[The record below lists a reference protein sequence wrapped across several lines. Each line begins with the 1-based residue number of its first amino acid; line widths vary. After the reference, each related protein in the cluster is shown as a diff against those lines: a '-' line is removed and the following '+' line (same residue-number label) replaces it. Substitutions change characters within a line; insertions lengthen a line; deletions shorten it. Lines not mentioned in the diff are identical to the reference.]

1 MSAETALLSPLEVTH
16 WKQIFALQFGVTGD
30 LVRLNGEY
38 DTNIGI
44 YDQGKII
51 AVAKIAAP
59 DCLPAHID
67 MQIAAL
73 AHLAKTAPDV
83 PVPRVMPTS
92 DGQSYHRTTD
102 INGCERLVWMI
113 TSMQGK
119 PLADISPHNDLLLD
133 DIGYMCGRVTA
144 ALADFTHPE
153 LSREMKWDLT
163 RADWIYPHISVLG
176 DTDDRQIVGTIIDDY
191 RSHIR
196 DALKN
201 RPKTAIHNDPNDYN
215 LLVTPAMDSGT
226 IMPKPS
232 LTGIVDFGD
241 MIKAPA
247 VCDLAILA
255 AYIILG
261 DPRPLEKLC
270 AVVAGYHRAYALTP
284 EDIELVYPLV
294 LARFAVSMVN
304 AGIMAKERPD
314 DPYVMVSQAPIRAF
328 LHKFRHVG
336 NDEVT
341 ARLRLACGLDM
352 TPLAMNT
359 VDWINRNKAD
369 FAPVFGFDLADMPL
383 CSCAVGDTVVPQ
395 DPTNLTTAE
404 AARLIDEQDY
414 NLSRAQVGHYLEPRL
429 VYTEDAFLTAVHP
442 VDGRRTMHLG
452 IDVFA
457 PAGQDVFAPHD
468 GIVVSAVDRAWRL
481 DYGGVVV
488 LSHKTDDGEDFY
500 TLYGHLAPDSID
512 GLEAGQSIAKGTKFA
527 ELGSVEVNGG
537 WQPHLHFQ
545 LGISLILHG
554 DDWPGVADPDDV
566 AFYSALYPNPAALLG
581 LDEARMLYDIA
592 STDNA
597 QIARGERFGANLKL
611 SYKAP
616 VMLLRGW
623 RNYLYD
629 QYGRTYLDAYNNVPH
644 VGHAHPRL
652 QAIAARQLQMINT
665 NTRYLH
671 PAQIKFADA
680 LRARLPAHLDHFYFL
695 TSGSEANELALR
707 LARAHTGQKHM
718 IVQDH
723 AYHGH
728 TTGTIDISPYKFNG
742 PGGEGA
748 PGWVEVIEVAD
759 PYRGKFGYDDHQ
771 AGAKYAAA
779 IDNAVAS
786 INAKGAGLAGFIAES
801 FPSVGGQII
810 PPKSYLKEVYARV
823 RKAGGVCIADEVQT
837 GLGRLGSVYWGFE
850 QQDARPDM
858 VVLGKPIGNGH
869 PIGVVATTK
878 AIADSFVT
886 GMEFFST
893 FGGTTLACLLGAEV
907 LEIID
912 DENLQKNAETIGN
925 HLLDGYWTLQGKYQ
939 IVGDVRGMGLFTGI
953 ELVTDRTSKTPATHL
968 AGYVSNRLRSH
979 RILIG
984 TDGPWDNVLK
994 IRPPLTIN
1002 QADADLLLSRLDS
1015 VLNEAQIINDG

>member
-1 MSAETALLSPLEVTH
+1 MSAKTPILSPSDTAH
-16 WKQIFALQFGVTGD
+16 WKQIFETEFGMSGEVLG
-30 LVRLNGEY
+30 LNGEY

-51 AVAKIAAP
+51 AVAKIAPP
-59 DCLPAHID
+59 DCSLAHID

-73 AHLAKTAPDV
+73 THIAKIIPDV
-83 PVPRVMPTS
+83 PVPRIISTS
-92 DGQSYHRTTD
+92 DGRSYHKAVDT
-102 INGCERLVWMI
+102 NGIARLIWMM
-113 TSMQGK
+113 TSLQGQ
-119 PLADISPHNDLLLD
+119 PLADIRPHNSLLLD
-133 DIGYMCGRVTA
+133 DIGYKCGRVTA
-144 ALADFTHPE
+144 ALADFSHAE

-163 RADWIYPHISVLG
+163 RADWIYDHMSVLG
-176 DTDDRQIVGTIIDDY
+176 DPDDRQIVGTIIDDY
-191 RSHIR
+191 RAYISA
-196 DALKN
+196 ALAK

-215 LLVTPAMDSGT
+215 LLVTPGMDSVGMIPT
-226 IMPKPS
+226 PT

-241 MIKAPA
+241 MIMAPA

-255 AYIILG
+255 AYIILD
-261 DPRPLEKLC
+261 DPRPLEKLS
-270 AVVAGYHRAYALTP
+270 AVVAGYHRAYPLTSDDIAL
-284 EDIELVYPLV
+284 IYPLV
-294 LARFAVSMVN
+294 LTRFAVSMVN
-304 AGIMAKERPD
+304 AGVMAKERPD
-314 DPYVMVSQAPIRAF
+314 DPYVMVSQAPIRSF
-328 LHKFRHVG
+328 LHKFQHIE

-341 ARLRLACGLDM
+341 ARLRLACGLDI
-352 TPLAMNT
+352 TPFSKQTLE
-359 VDWINRNKAD
+359 WINSNKAD
-369 FAPVFGFDLADMPL
+369 FAPVFGFDLANMPL
-383 CSCAVGDTVVPQ
+383 CSCAVGDTVIPQ
-395 DPTNLTTAE
+395 NPTNLTSAE
-404 AARLIDEQDY
+404 ATRLIEMPDDDAPKA
-414 NLSRAQVGHYLEPRL
+414 LVGHYLEPRL
-429 VYTEDAFLTAVHP
+429 VYTEAAFLTAAHS

-457 PAGQDVFAPHD
+457 PDGQAVFAPYD
-468 GIVVSAVDRAWRL
+468 AIVVSAVDRAQRL

-488 LSHKTDDGEDFY
+488 LAHKTAHGDDFY
-500 TLYGHLAPDSID
+500 TLYGHLDPH
-512 GLEAGQSIAKGTKFA
+512 SIATLTPGQTINKGAKFA
-527 ELGSVEVNGG
+527 TLGSVAVNGG

-554 DDWPGVADPDDV
+554 DDWPGVADPDDLV
-566 AFYSALYPNPAALLG
+566 FYSALYPNPAALLG
-581 LDEARMLYDIA
+581 LDEAGMTYDIA
-592 STDNA
+592 STKTA
-597 QIARGERFGANLKL
+597 QTDRAQRFGANLKL

-671 PAQIKFADA
+671 PAQIKFADS
-680 LRARLPAHLDHFYFL
+680 LRARLPDHLDHFYFL

-723 AYHGH
+723 GYHGH

-748 PGWVEVIEVAD
+748 PDWVEVVEVAD
-759 PYRGKFGYDDHQ
+759 PYRGKFGYDDPC
-771 AGAKYAAA
+771 AGAKYAASVDDSIVA
-779 IDNAVAS
+779 IDK
-786 INAKGAGLAGFIAES
+786 KGAGLAGFIAES

-810 PPKSYLKEVYARV
+810 PPEGYLKEVYARV

-850 QQDARPDM
+850 QQDASPDM

-878 AIADSFVT
+878 AIADSFVN

-893 FGGTTLACLLGAEV
+893 FGGTTLACLIGAEV
-907 LEIID
+907 LDIID
-912 DENLQKNAETIGN
+912 DEDLQKNAETIGH
-925 HLLDGYWTLQGKYQ
+925 HLLDGYRILQDKYQ

-953 ELVTDRTSKTPATHL
+953 ELVTDPAIKTPATHL
-968 AGYVSNRLRSH
+968 AGYVSNRLRAH

-994 IRPPLTIN
+994 IRPPLTIDHK
-1002 QADADLLLSRLDS
+1002 DADLLLTRLDS
-1015 VLNEAQIINDG
+1015 VLHEAQIINDV

>member
-1 MSAETALLSPLEVTH
+1 MSAETPTLSPLDMAH
-16 WKQIFALQFGVTGD
+16 WKQIFASQFDVTGK
-30 LVRLNGEY
+30 LLRLNGEY
-38 DTNIGI
+38 DTNIGVF
-44 YDQGKII
+44 DQDKLV
-51 AVAKIAAP
+51 AVAKITAH
-59 DCLPAHID
+59 DCPLSHVE

-73 AHLAKTAPDV
+73 AHITKTAPDV
-83 PVPRVMPTS
+83 PVPRVIPTKDGHPYFMAADT
-92 DGQSYHRTTD
+92 DGQ
-102 INGCERLVWMI
+102 ERLVWII
-113 TSMQGK
+113 TSLDGK
-119 PLADISPHNDLLLD
+119 PLADICPHNSILLD
-133 DIGYMCGRVTA
+133 EIGYKCGQVTV
-144 ALADFTHPE
+144 ALADFTHPG

-163 RADWIYPHISVLG
+163 CADWVYPHISVIDDL
-176 DTDDRQIVGTIIDDY
+176 TDRQIVGKIIEEY
-191 RSHIR
+191 RTHCVGTL
-196 DALKN
+196 AK
-201 RPKTAIHNDPNDYN
+201 RPKTPIHNDPNDYN
-215 LLVTPAMDSGT
+215 LLVTPAMDFDT
-226 IMPKPS
+226 MTPKPS

-241 MIKAPA
+241 MIEAPA

-255 AYIILG
+255 AYMVLG

-270 AVVAGYHRAYALTP
+270 AVVAGYHRAYPLTAD
-284 EDIELVYPLV
+284 DIALVYPL
-294 LARFAVSMVN
+294 LLTRLAVSMVN
-304 AGIMAKERPD
+304 AGMMAKERPD
-314 DPYVMVSQAPIRAF
+314 DSYVMVSQAPIRAF
-328 LHKFRHVG
+328 LHQFQYIG

-341 ARLRLACGLDM
+341 ARLRLACGLDI
-352 TPLAMNT
+352 TSSAAQTL
-359 VDWINRNKAD
+359 DWINNNKAD

-383 CSCAVGDTVVPQ
+383 CSCAVGDSTLPQ
-395 DPTNLTTAE
+395 NPTNLTNAE
-404 AARLIDEQDY
+404 AISLIASQDDKM
-414 NLSRAQVGHYLEPRL
+414 SKAQVGHYLEPRL
-429 VYTEDAFLTAVHP
+429 VYTEDAFLTASHP

-457 PAGQDVFAPHD
+457 ASGQNVFAPYD
-468 GIVVSAVDRAWRL
+468 GIVVSAVDRAQRL
-481 DYGGVVV
+481 NYGGVVV
-488 LSHKTDDGEDFY
+488 LAHKTADGDDFY
-500 TLYGHLAPDSID
+500 TLYGHLDPHTIA
-512 GLEAGQSIAKGTKFA
+512 GLTPGLTIAKGTKFA
-527 ELGSVEVNGG
+527 ALGSVEVNGG

-554 DDWPGVADPDDV
+554 DDWPGVADPDDLALYV
-566 AFYSALYPNPAALLG
+566 TLYPNPAVLLG
-581 LDEARMLYDIA
+581 LDEARMLYNIA
-592 STDNA
+592 STQDA
-597 QIARGERFGANLKL
+597 ETARAERFGANLKL

-680 LRARLPAHLDHFYFL
+680 LRARLPTHLDHFYFL

-748 PGWVEVIEVAD
+748 PDWVEVIEVAD
-759 PYRGKFGYDDHQ
+759 PYRGRFGYDDRQ

-779 IDNAVAS
+779 IDDAVVA
-786 INAKGAGLAGFIAES
+786 IGKKGAGLAGFIAES

-810 PPKSYLKEVYARV
+810 PPQGYLKEVYARV

-837 GLGRLGSVYWGFE
+837 GLGRLGHVYWGFE
-850 QQDARPDM
+850 KQDASPDM
-858 VVLGKPIGNGH
+858 VVLGKPVGNGH

-893 FGGTTLACLLGAEV
+893 FGGTTLACLIGAEV
-907 LEIID
+907 LNIID
-912 DENLQKNAETIGN
+912 EENLQKNAETIGH
-925 HLLDGYWTLQGKYQ
+925 HLLDGYRKLQDKYP
-939 IVGDVRGMGLFTGI
+939 IIGDVRGMGLFTGI
-953 ELVTDRTSKTPATHL
+953 ELVTDRTSKTPATQL
-968 AGYVSNRLRSH
+968 AVYVSNRLRAY

-1015 VLNEAQIINDG
+1015 IMHEAQIINDA

>member
-1 MSAETALLSPLEVTH
+1 MPSESSTLSSLDVEH
-16 WKQIFALQFGVTGD
+16 WKQIFSSAFGVTGE

-44 YDQGKII
+44 LDQNKII
-51 AVAKIAAP
+51 AIAKIAAP
-59 DCLPAHID
+59 DCSIAHVE

-73 AHLAKTAPDV
+73 THIAKASPDV
-83 PVPRVMPTS
+83 PIPRIISAS
-92 DGQSYHRTTD
+92 DGRSYHMAVDTD
-102 INGCERLVWMI
+102 GKDRLIWMM
-113 TSMQGK
+113 TGLQGR
-119 PLADISPHNDLLLD
+119 PLAEMHPHSALLSD
-133 DIGYMCGRVTA
+133 EIGYMCGSVTA
-144 ALADFTHPE
+144 ALVDFKHPE
-153 LSREMKWDLT
+153 LSRDMKWDLT
-163 RADWIYPHISVLG
+163 CADWVYPHISVL
-176 DTDDRQIVGTIIDDY
+176 DDVDDRHIVGAIIEDY
-191 RSHIR
+191 RTHIS
-196 DALKN
+196 DALAK

-215 LLVTPAMDSGT
+215 LLVMPGMDPVS
-226 IMPKPS
+226 MVPKPS

-247 VCDLAILA
+247 VCDLAILS
-255 AYIILG
+255 AYIILD
-261 DPRPLEKLC
+261 DPRPLEKLS
-270 AVVAGYHRAYALTP
+270 AVVAGYHRAYPLTP
-284 EDIELVYPLV
+284 DDLALVFPL
-294 LARFAVSMVN
+294 LLTRFAVSMVN
-304 AGIMAKERPD
+304 AGLMAKERPD
-314 DPYVMVSQAPIRAF
+314 DPYVMVSQAPIRTF
-328 LHKFRHVG
+328 LHEFGRIG

-341 ARLRLACGLDM
+341 ARLRLACGLEL
-352 TPLAMNT
+352 TSSAQKTL
-359 VDWINRNKAD
+359 DWINGNSAE
-369 FAPVFGFDLADMPL
+369 FAPVFGFDLANMPH
-383 CSCAVGDTVVPQ
+383 CSCAVGDTVIPKN
-395 DPTNLTTAE
+395 PTNLTDTE
-404 AARLIDEQDY
+404 AIRLIDTQGDDTPKA
-414 NLSRAQVGHYLEPRL
+414 LVGHYLEPRL
-429 VYTEDAFLTAVHP
+429 IYTEDAFLTAAHP

-457 PAGQDVFAPHD
+457 PDGQDVFAPYD
-468 GIVVSAVDRAWRL
+468 GIVVSAVDRAQRL

-488 LSHKTDDGEDFY
+488 LGHKTADGVEFY
-500 TLYGHLAPDSID
+500 TLYGHLDPHSIAT
-512 GLEAGQSIAKGTKFA
+512 LTPGQTIAKGMKFA

-545 LGISLILHG
+545 LGLSLILHG

-566 AFYSALYPNPAALLG
+566 NFYAALYPNPAALLG
-581 LDEARMLYDIA
+581 LNEADMIYDIA
-592 STDNA
+592 STEDA
-597 QIARGERFGANLKL
+597 QTDRAERFGANLKL
-611 SYKAP
+611 SYKKP

-623 RNYLYD
+623 GNYLYD

-748 PGWVEVIEVAD
+748 PDWVEVIEVAD
-759 PYRGKFGYDDHQ
+759 PYRGRFGYDDPG

-779 IDNAVAS
+779 IDDAVAK
-786 INAKGAGLAGFIAES
+786 ITDKGFGIAGFIAES

-810 PPKSYLKEVYARV
+810 PPEGYLKEVYARV

-850 QQDARPDM
+850 QQDASPDM

-893 FGGTTLACLLGAEV
+893 FGGTTLACLIGAEV

-912 DENLQKNAETIGN
+912 QENLQEKAEIMGN
-925 HLLDGYWTLQGKYQ
+925 HLLEGYRKLQGKYP

-953 ELVTDRTSKTPATHL
+953 ELVTDRNSKTPATHL
-968 AGYVSNRLRSH
+968 AGYVSNRLRAH

-1002 QADADLLLSRLDS
+1002 RADAELLLSRLDS
-1015 VLNEAQIINDG
+1015 ALHEAQIINEV

>member
-1 MSAETALLSPLEVTH
+1 
-16 WKQIFALQFGVTGD
+16 
-30 LVRLNGEY
+30 
-38 DTNIGI
+38 
-44 YDQGKII
+44 
-51 AVAKIAAP
+51 
-59 DCLPAHID
+59 
-67 MQIAAL
+67 
-73 AHLAKTAPDV
+73 
-83 PVPRVMPTS
+83 
-92 DGQSYHRTTD
+92 
-102 INGCERLVWMI
+102 
-113 TSMQGK
+113 
-119 PLADISPHNDLLLD
+119 
-133 DIGYMCGRVTA
+133 
-144 ALADFTHPE
+144 
-153 LSREMKWDLT
+153 
-163 RADWIYPHISVLG
+163 
-176 DTDDRQIVGTIIDDY
+176 
-191 RSHIR
+191 
-196 DALKN
+196 
-201 RPKTAIHNDPNDYN
+201 
-215 LLVTPAMDSGT
+215 
-226 IMPKPS
+226 
-232 LTGIVDFGD
+232 
-241 MIKAPA
+241 
-247 VCDLAILA
+247 
-255 AYIILG
+255 
-261 DPRPLEKLC
+261 
-270 AVVAGYHRAYALTP
+270 
-284 EDIELVYPLV
+284 
-294 LARFAVSMVN
+294 
-304 AGIMAKERPD
+304 
-314 DPYVMVSQAPIRAF
+314 
-328 LHKFRHVG
+328 
-336 NDEVT
+336 
-341 ARLRLACGLDM
+341 
-352 TPLAMNT
+352 
-359 VDWINRNKAD
+359 
-369 FAPVFGFDLADMPL
+369 
-383 CSCAVGDTVVPQ
+383 
-395 DPTNLTTAE
+395 
-404 AARLIDEQDY
+404 
-414 NLSRAQVGHYLEPRL
+414 
-429 VYTEDAFLTAVHP
+429 
-442 VDGRRTMHLG
+442 
-452 IDVFA
+452 
-457 PAGQDVFAPHD
+457 
-468 GIVVSAVDRAWRL
+468 
-481 DYGGVVV
+481 
-488 LSHKTDDGEDFY
+488 
-500 TLYGHLAPDSID
+500 
-512 GLEAGQSIAKGTKFA
+512 
-527 ELGSVEVNGG
+527 
-537 WQPHLHFQ
+537 
-545 LGISLILHG
+545 
-554 DDWPGVADPDDV
+554 
-566 AFYSALYPNPAALLG
+566 
-581 LDEARMLYDIA
+581 
-592 STDNA
+592 
-597 QIARGERFGANLKL
+597 IARGERFGANLKL

-748 PGWVEVIEVAD
+748 PDWVEVIELAD
-759 PYRGKFGYDDHQ
+759 PYRGKFGYDDRQ

-779 IDNAVAS
+779 IDVAVAS

-810 PPKSYLKEVYARV
+810 PPKGYLKEVYARV

-912 DENLQKNAETIGN
+912 DENLQKNAETIGK
-925 HLLDGYWTLQGKYQ
+925 HLLDGYRTLQGKYQ